1 MELTYKILL
10 HKESK
15 GAYTV
20 TVPALPGCVTYGAS
34 VDDAIN
40 MAKEAVQLYI
50 EELKPRGEDIPDDSD
65 TLEYSLNLATAWT
78 LLLKTL
84 FVFF

>member
-10 HKESK
+10 HKEPT

-20 TVPALPGCVTYGAS
+20 TVPALPGCVTYGES

-50 EELKPRGEDIPDDSD
+50 EELKSRGEDIPDDSD
-65 TLEYSLNLATAWT
+65 TLEYSLKLASA
-78 LLLKTL
+78 
-84 FVFF
+84 